1 MLRRAAPV
9 PFGGMPS
16 ARHRG
21 LLVVGILLIS
31 ATLRPAVSAVG
42 PVLADV
48 RLDLGLSS
56 AGAALLTSLPVLCF
70 GLVAPLAPRLGRRLG
85 IEATLGAAVAL
96 IALGQLVRIGP
107 DALTL
112 YAGTIVTGA
121 AIAVANVLVPPLI
134 RRDFHRHVGLM
145 TGVYTSSM
153 TLASTIAAAATVPIG
168 LATGLGWRGGLGF
181 WAIPAALAFAAW
193 LPQMRDR
200 TLPTGSGG
208 GGDRHGTGRLLR
220 NRLAWSVTAFM
231 GLQSLVFYSTIAWL
245 PSVYRGEG
253 LSPTDAGLLLSVTTL
268 VAIPAGFVVSTFAGR
283 ARSQSA
289 AAATATLLGGVGL
302 VGLTVA
308 PGAVPLLWATILGLG
323 QGMTFP
329 LALTMIVLRAGSVEM
344 TGRLSAMAQSIGYVL
359 AATGPLAVGLVH
371 DVAGAWGPAMGL
383 LVVLTVAQAI
393 AGFSAGREA
402 TVAPA

>member
-1 MLRRAAPV
+1 
-9 PFGGMPS
+9 MPS
-16 ARHRG
+16 VRSRG

-42 PVLADV
+42 PVLADISA
-48 RLDLGLSS
+48 DLGLSS
-56 AGAALLTSLPVLCF
+56 SGAALLTSLPVLCF
-70 GLVAPLAPRLGRRLG
+70 GLLAPFAPRLGRRIG
-85 IEATLGAAVAL
+85 IEATLGAAVAV
-96 IALGQLVRIGP
+96 IAVGQLVRLGP
-107 DALTL
+107 DPLTL
-112 YAGTIVTGA
+112 FGGTILTGGA
-121 AIAVANVLVPPLI
+121 VAIANVLVPQLI

-153 TLASTIAAAATVPIG
+153 TLTSTIAAAATVPIG
-168 LATGLGWRGGLGF
+168 LGTGLGWRGGLGF
-181 WAIPAALAFAAW
+181 WAIPAGLAFVAW

-200 TLPTGSGG
+200 TLPAAVPGAGHSA
-208 GGDRHGTGRLLR
+208 GRLLR
-220 NRLAWSVTAFM
+220 DPLAWAVTIFM

-268 VAIPAGFVVSTFAGR
+268 VAIPAGFAVSTFAGR

-289 AAATATLLGGVGL
+289 AAAAATLLGGVGL

-308 PGAVPLLWATILGLG
+308 PGFQPLLWAVVLGLG

-329 LALTMIVLRAGSVEM
+329 LALTMIVLRAGSVET

-359 AATGPLAVGLVH
+359 AAAGPFAVGLVH
-371 DVAGAWGPAMGL
+371 DVVGAWSPAMGL
-383 LVVLTVAQAI
+383 LVLLTGVQVL
-393 AGFSAGREA
+393 AGLAAGRPG
-402 TVAPA
+402 TVGSGRAR

>member
-1 MLRRAAPV
+1 
-9 PFGGMPS
+9 MPS
-16 ARHRG
+16 ARGRG

-48 RLDLGLSS
+48 RSDLGLSG

-70 GLVAPLAPRLGRRLG
+70 GLVAPFAPRLGRRLG

-96 IALGQLVRIGP
+96 IAIGQLVRVGP
-107 DALTL
+107 EALTL
-112 YAGTIVTGA
+112 FAGTVVTGG

-153 TLASTIAAAATVPIG
+153 TLASTFAAAATVPIG
-168 LATGLGWRGGLGF
+168 LATGLGWHGGLGF
-181 WAIPAALAFAAW
+181 WAIPTAIAFVAW

-200 TLPTGSGG
+200 TLPTGVARDG
-208 GGDRHGTGRLLR
+208 HGTGRLLR
-220 NRLAWSVTAFM
+220 DPLAWSVTAFM

-283 ARSQSA
+283 ARSQSIA
-289 AAATATLLGGVGL
+289 AAAATLLGGVGL

-308 PGAVPLLWATILGLG
+308 PGALPLLWATILGLG

-371 DVAGAWGPAMGL
+371 DVAGAWAPAMGL
-383 LVVLTVAQAI
+383 LVILTGVQALT
-393 AGFSAGREA
+393 GFAAGREA
-402 TVAPA
+402 TVRVA